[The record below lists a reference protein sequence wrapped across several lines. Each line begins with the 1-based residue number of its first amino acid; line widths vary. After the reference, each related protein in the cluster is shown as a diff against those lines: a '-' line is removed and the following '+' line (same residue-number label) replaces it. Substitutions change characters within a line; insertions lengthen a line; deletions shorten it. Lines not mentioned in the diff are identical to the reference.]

1 MAKGRD
7 RLSRRDFL
15 RRGALA
21 GAGALAFPTLVPAS
35 ALGLDGTVAPSNR
48 VALGAIGFNMGMT
61 NLRNLMGVRGVEVV
75 ALCDVDRAQL
85 AKGVAEAP
93 RARTYRDWREMF
105 AQAKLDAVTAAVPD
119 HCHGALALWAMER
132 GIDVYGEKPLAH
144 HQAEGAALVEAAR
157 RNGRIWQ
164 TGSWQ
169 RSVGNFRRAVE
180 LVRNGRIGKVRRV
193 EVGVPHGLANTG
205 TYKPD
210 GRGAPGAPPETL
222 DYDLWTGPAEPRRYH
237 PKESH
242 YFWRYNLHWGT
253 GQVGNWFA
261 HHGDI
266 ALWALDLDRPDRGP
280 TAIRTTADYVKDPDG
295 AWDVPADFTIEADL
309 PGEILLQTSTRL
321 REGTCWHGERGW
333 IHVGRGVTRASDP
346 KLLDSVI
353 EDGEW
358 HAPGST
364 AHWRDFIDGVR
375 TRQRTVAH
383 IEAAHSAFTVGALA
397 LISMRLGNR
406 PLRWNPADQTVVN
419 DPEADALRSRR
430 WRAGWTA

>member
-1 MAKGRD
+1 MASAQKGT
-7 RLSRRDFL
+7 RRDFI

-21 GAGALAFPTLVPAS
+21 GAGLLTFPTLIPAS

-48 VALGAIGFNMGMT
+48 IALGAVGFNMGMT

-75 ALCDVDRAQL
+75 ALCDVDSKML

-93 RARTYRDWREMF
+93 RAQTFRDWREMF
-105 AQAKLDAVTAAVPD
+105 SKVQLDAVTAAVPD
-119 HCHGALALWAMER
+119 HAHAALSLWAMNR
-132 GIDVYGEKPLAH
+132 GVDVYGEKPLAH
-144 HQAEGAALVEAAR
+144 HQAEGVALLEAAR

-180 LVRNGRIGKVRRV
+180 LVRNGRIGKISKV
-193 EVGVPHGLANTG
+193 EIGVPHGLANTKN
-205 TYKPD
+205 YKSA
-210 GRGAPGAPPETL
+210 GRGTIGQPPAEL
-222 DYDLWTGPAEPRRYH
+222 DYDLWMGPAEARAYH

-253 GQVGNWFA
+253 GQVGNWFT

-266 ALWALDLDRPDRGP
+266 ALWGLDLDRPDRGP
-280 TAIRTTADYVKDPDG
+280 TEIRTTASYVKDSEG
-295 AWDVPADFTIEADL
+295 AWDVPAEFTIDADL
-309 PGEILLQTSTRL
+309 QGGVTMNTSTKFK
-321 REGTCWHGERGW
+321 EGTRWYGDKGW
-333 IHVGRGVTRASDP
+333 IHVGRGVTLASDP

-364 AHWRDFIDGVR
+364 AHWQDFIDSVR
-375 TRQRTVAH
+375 TRQKTVAH
-383 IEAAHSAFTVGALA
+383 IEAAHSTFTIGALG

-406 PLRWNPADQTVVN
+406 TLRWNPAYQTIVN
-419 DPEADALRSRR
+419 DPQADGLRTRK
-430 WRAGWTA
+430 WRAGWTG